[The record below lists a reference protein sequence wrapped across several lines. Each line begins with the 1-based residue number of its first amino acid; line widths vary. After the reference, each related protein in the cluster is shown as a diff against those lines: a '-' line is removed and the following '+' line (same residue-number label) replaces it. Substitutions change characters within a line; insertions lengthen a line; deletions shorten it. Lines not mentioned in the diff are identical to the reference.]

1 MSTRRGTR
9 SITNSNPETVR
20 TSARPSSHERLSSSA
35 TALVIEQ
42 VLAELGVHARLSDI
56 VRGAQLIE
64 TPIMQSRSRRR
75 PEHLC

>member
-1 MSTRRGTR
+1 MRTPQTNRG
-9 SITNSNPETVR
+9 NPETVR
-20 TSARPSSHERLSSSA
+20 TSLRPSSHERLSSSV

-56 VRGAQLIE
+56 VRGAQLFE
-64 TPIMQSRSRRR
+64 TAIMQSRWRRK

>member
-1 MSTRRGTR
+1 MRTPQISRG
-9 SITNSNPETVR
+9 NAETVR
-20 TSARPSSHERLSSSA
+20 TSARPSSDERLSSSV
-35 TALVIEQ
+35 TAVVIEQ

-64 TPIMQSRSRRR
+64 SAIIQSRSRRK

>member
-1 MSTRRGTR
+1 MRTPQTKRG
-9 SITNSNPETVR
+9 NPETVR
-20 TSARPSSHERLSSSA
+20 TSARPSSHERLSSSI

-42 VLAELGVHARLSDI
+42 ALAGLGVHARLSDI

-64 TPIMQSRSRRR
+64 SAIMQSRSRRK

>member
-1 MSTRRGTR
+1 MRTPQTKRG
-9 SITNSNPETVR
+9 NPETVR
-20 TSARPSSHERLSSSA
+20 TSARPSSHERLSSSV

-56 VRGAQLIE
+56 VRGAQLFE
-64 TPIMQSRSRRR
+64 TTIMQSRSRRK